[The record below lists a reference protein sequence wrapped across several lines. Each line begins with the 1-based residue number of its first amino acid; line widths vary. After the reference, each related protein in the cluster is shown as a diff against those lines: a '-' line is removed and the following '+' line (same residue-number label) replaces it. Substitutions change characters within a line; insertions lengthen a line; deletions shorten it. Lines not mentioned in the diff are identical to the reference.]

1 MFITTK
7 GFILQYLKKQK
18 IMKYKAN
25 LKVTGNKVFSYNTHV
40 ATIEG
45 NDLIQLG
52 YWSQTTQKHI
62 NHVAEELDLILIN

>member
-1 MFITTK
+1 MK
-7 GFILQYLKKQK
+7 
-18 IMKYKAN
+18 KYKQN
-25 LKVTGNKVFSYNTHV
+25 LKVQGNKVWSYSTHV

-62 NHVAEELDLILIN
+62 NYVADELDLILIKE

>member
-1 MFITTK
+1 MN
-7 GFILQYLKKQK
+7 ILKNNT
-18 IMKYKAN
+18 MKYKQN
-25 LKVTGNKVFSYNTHV
+25 LKVIENKVFSYNTHV

-62 NHVAEELDLILIN
+62 NHVAEELDLILIKEV

>member
-1 MFITTK
+1 MNT
-7 GFILQYLKKQK
+7 LKNNT
-18 IMKYKAN
+18 MKYKQN
-25 LKVTGNKVFSYNTHV
+25 LKVIENKVFSYNTHV

-62 NHVAEELDLILIN
+62 NHVAEELDLILIKEV

>member
-1 MFITTK
+1 MR
-7 GFILQYLKKQK
+7 YKQ
-18 IMKYKAN
+18 N

-52 YWSQTTQKHI
+52 YWGQTTQKHI
-62 NHVAEELDLILIN
+62 NHVAEELDLILIK

>member
-1 MFITTK
+1 
-7 GFILQYLKKQK
+7 
-18 IMKYKAN
+18 MKYKEN

-52 YWSQTTQKHI
+52 YWSQTTQNHI